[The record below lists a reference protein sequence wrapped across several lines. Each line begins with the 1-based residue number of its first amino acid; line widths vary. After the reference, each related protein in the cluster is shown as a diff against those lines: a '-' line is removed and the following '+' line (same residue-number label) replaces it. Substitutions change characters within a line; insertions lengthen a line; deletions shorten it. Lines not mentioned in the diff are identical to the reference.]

1 VRRLQKFLDFGFSL
15 QRLFFVVLAVF
26 ALLYTCVGPLVGFG
40 VHGNALTAVLAV
52 SLTLIVAI
60 GLKLAPRYGALPLML
75 MFSFATLE
83 YFFPRILEYLTMSRE
98 TLKNLYVFFPQM
110 WDADLINIGLN
121 FVVVATLAAVMG
133 LLAGGRLTQ
142 FLYKNQ
148 DAPPPPPPPKKAS
161 IKSLAFA
168 GLVIV
173 LIEGYFCLYQ
183 GLSASSNCIQFFFP
197 GVWLIH
203 FFSSDLFGFV
213 IIVILIMR
221 IKDLKRS
228 EAVFLWASVALYLVY
243 MVLLGSR
250 GGVLRVVTISFAVWV
265 AVVPFPTLRLRW
277 LLALIVP
284 VGLSALVT
292 FAAGSLIRAN
302 NVSTCAGEKI
312 DAVKTLQEDYSV
324 RSLGDKYVNA
334 STAVRNKHAM
344 TLHPFLAQVGDRLGE
359 IDYPIGVV
367 AMPGNQEAIK
377 KYMNVS
383 YMAKNF
389 WNNLVIGEPY
399 PEARYMTDNMMAIIY
414 RGRDFDF
421 ITKHYQADAWTI
433 FGSCFILLGYWG
445 GVAMIFFVSLA
456 LQVSFEGVCR
466 ATPAGYRAYVRA
478 IYAWI
483 VVLGV
488 VYFQM
493 SPDHAAILLVYL
505 GLQFATTMALIYGP
519 GIALEKI
526 RDFRG
531 RSTKPHS

>member
-1 VRRLQKFLDFGFSL
+1 MRGLRKLLDFGISL
-15 QRLFFVVLAVF
+15 QRLFFIVLGIF
-26 ALLYTCVGPLVGFG
+26 ALLYVGVGPLLGYG
-40 VHGNALTAVLAV
+40 VHGDALTAVLGVA
-52 SLTLIVAI
+52 LALIVAI
-60 GLKLAPRYGALPLML
+60 GLKLATRFGALPIML
-75 MFSFATLE
+75 MFGYATLT
-83 YFFPRILEYLTMSRE
+83 YFFPRIFQYLSMSRV

-110 WDADLINIGLN
+110 WDADLINKGLN
-121 FVVVATLAAVMG
+121 FVVVASLAAVLG
-133 LLAGGRLTQ
+133 LLVGGRMTQ
-142 FLYKNQ
+142 YLFRNQ
-148 DAPPPPPPPKKAS
+148 EAAPPPKKAS

-168 GLVIV
+168 GAVIM

-203 FFSSDLFGFV
+203 FFSSDIFGFV
-213 IIVILIMR
+213 VIVILLTR
-221 IKDLKRS
+221 FKDLTKN
-228 EAVFLWASVALYLVY
+228 EAIFLWGSVALYLVY

-250 GGVLRVVTISFAVWV
+250 GGVLRVVTISFAVWI

-284 VGLSALVT
+284 VGLASAVT
-292 FAAGSLIRAN
+292 FAAGSLVRTGNI
-302 NVSTCAGEKI
+302 STCAGEKS
-312 DAVKTLQEDYSV
+312 DALKSLQKDYSV
-324 RSLGDKYVNA
+324 RALSDKYYDPNSA
-334 STAVRNKHAM
+334 DRDRRAI
-344 TLHPFLAQVGDRLGE
+344 TLQPFLAQVGERLGE

-367 AMPGNQEAIK
+367 ATPGNREAIQA
-377 KYMNVS
+377 YMNVP

-433 FGSCFILLGYWG
+433 FGSAFIMLGYWG
-445 GVAMIFFVSLA
+445 AVVMIFFLSVV
-456 LQVSFEGVCR
+456 LQVAFEGVCR

-478 IYAWI
+478 IYVWVI
-483 VVLGV
+483 VLGV

-505 GLQFATTMALIYGP
+505 VLQFVTTMALIYGP
-519 GIALEKI
+519 GIVRQKI
-526 RDFRG
+526 REHRG
-531 RSTKPHS
+531 KALL